1 ERTAPGSAVRGD
13 RAVRR
18 AVADG
23 RADQPGRAD
32 GRPPDDREEGAM
44 TGSALR
50 VGIHDLAFATAHQV
64 LDLGA
69 LAEHNGVD
77 ANKYYI
83 GIGQTEMS
91 VPAADEDIVTMG
103 AQAAAQILERHG
115 ADGIRT
121 LLFATESGIDQS
133 KSAGVF
139 VHSLLGMGEN
149 CRVVELKQACY
160 S

>member
-1 ERTAPGSAVRGD
+1 
-13 RAVRR
+13 
-18 AVADG
+18 
-23 RADQPGRAD
+23 
-32 GRPPDDREEGAM
+32 M

-103 AQAAAQILERHG
+103 AQAAVWASTPT
-115 ADGIRT
+115 ADWNS
-121 LLFATESGIDQS
+121 LMAAS
-133 KSAGVF
+133 KS
-139 VHSLLGMGEN
+139 ED
-149 CRVVELKQACY
+149 E
-160 S
+160 